1 MKNFDFIFR
10 NKKVCFDR
18 LPAFGFRQDADGGN
32 RYGAPV
38 TGGQFVL
45 TVTVWAN
52 GNISSELRDTDTGDL
67 YTLHLN
73 ADATGA
79 FVGQVRS
86 ECADILQK
94 IADACCTDDVFKN
107 RQTKMLLGYLQQ
119 KYRHEPEFLWEKF
132 PNNAIVRRTDNKKWY
147 AAVLTVAAGRPGLD
161 NAAAAEI
168 LDLRGRPEDM
178 EKLLDRQKFFPA
190 YHMNKKHWYTVFLDD
205 SLSDEELCRRTDE
218 SFLLAKK

>member
-1 MKNFDFIFR
+1 
-10 NKKVCFDR
+10 
-18 LPAFGFRQDADGGN
+18 
-32 RYGAPV
+32 
-38 TGGQFVL
+38 
-45 TVTVWAN
+45 
-52 GNISSELRDTDTGDL
+52 
-67 YTLHLN
+67 
-73 ADATGA
+73 
-79 FVGQVRS
+79 
-86 ECADILQK
+86 
-94 IADACCTDDVFKN
+94 
-107 RQTKMLLGYLQQ
+107 MLLGYLRQ

-132 PNNAIVRRTDNKKWY
+132 PDNAIVRRTDNKKWY